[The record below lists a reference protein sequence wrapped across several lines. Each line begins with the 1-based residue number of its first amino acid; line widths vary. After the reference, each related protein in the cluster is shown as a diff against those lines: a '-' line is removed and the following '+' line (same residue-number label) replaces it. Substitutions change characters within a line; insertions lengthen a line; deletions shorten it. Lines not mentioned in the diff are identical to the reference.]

1 MLNVY
6 DSSNDRSSHSAT
18 NSIVESTTVDDSKST
33 SSNNDFEI
41 MAPLNSN
48 NINNNNVS
56 KPSHLLVKNPKFPSY
71 KMPHSQSHN
80 EHTSSAY
87 SSISDNGLLEHVS
100 YLSTDSSLLFGV
112 GLFVFCSYL

>member
-48 NINNNNVS
+48 NNNNNMS